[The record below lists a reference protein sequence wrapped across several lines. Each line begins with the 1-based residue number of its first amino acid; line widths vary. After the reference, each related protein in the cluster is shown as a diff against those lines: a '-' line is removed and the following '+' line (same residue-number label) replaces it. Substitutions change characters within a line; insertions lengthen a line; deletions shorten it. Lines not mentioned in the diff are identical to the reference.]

1 MCCGSAIGVYDR
13 AAFATVGG
21 TVKEIGDLPRSELR
35 RIDEAS
41 RGEDHVLAE
50 KLVDEDRDELR
61 AQAGG

>member
-1 MCCGSAIGVYDR
+1 M
-13 AAFATVGG
+13 
-21 TVKEIGDLPRSELR
+21 KEIGDLPRSELR